1 MLVPSARVLLLSL
14 VLAAGWVLPGIAQ
27 QFGSGAAPRPRGER
41 PEGELSGRP
50 GVAARRAQ
58 AETSG
63 SSAQLRWDPAT
74 GWVVEGGSQSG
85 LLGEEGRRAL
95 EQMNKARRSEDQGK
109 VGDAAK
115 AYERVG
121 KRFGNSVY
129 APEAFYR
136 AARMRLARG
145 QFFKAHENFQQV
157 VGRYPNYPRFNEIVG
172 EQYRIAS
179 ALLDGARNRI
189 WGVFPGFTNREKSI
203 EYFEILLATAP
214 YSDYAPLSLMNIARA
229 HQRLGNDE
237 EAIDALDRMIN
248 NYPQSLLAPDAYLK
262 LAQAHAS
269 LVDGPFYDQASTR
282 EAITYFEDF
291 MILFPSDASVGAAE
305 KGLNDMR
312 QTLADSKMRMAD
324 FYFYKRSNYAAA
336 RVFYNEAI
344 TVYPDSPVATKARE
358 QLARVEAAATKAGA
372 DVGKQKRRFLFF

>member
-1 MLVPSARVLLLSL
+1 MLAPSVRVLLVVL
-14 VLAAGWVLPGIAQ
+14 VVGLGLASPGGAQ
-27 QFGSGAAPRPRGER
+27 QFGAGPRGRDDAPESEPRSR
-41 PEGELSGRP
+41 PTGGPRRP
-50 GVAARRAQ
+50 GLDLAASQ
-58 AETSG
+58 
-63 SSAQLRWDPAT
+63 AQLRWDPAT
-74 GWVVEGGSQSG
+74 GWVVEGSTQSG
-85 LLGEEGRRAL
+85 LMGEEGRRAL
-95 EQMNKARRSEDQGK
+95 EQMNKARRAEDQGK
-109 VGDAAK
+109 ISDAAK

-136 AARMRLARG
+136 AARLRLARG

-179 ALLDGARNRI
+179 ALLDGARNRV
-189 WGVFPGFTNREKSI
+189 WGLFPGFTNREKSI

>member
-1 MLVPSARVLLLSL
+1 MPVSSARVLLLLL
-14 VLAAGWVLPGIAQ
+14 VVGLGLASPGAAQ
-27 QFGSGAAPRPRGER
+27 QFGAGADPRARDDDRDTQPRNRAAGRPRG
-41 PEGELSGRP
+41 P
-50 GVAARRAQ
+50 GLDVAASQ
-58 AETSG
+58 
-63 SSAQLRWDPAT
+63 AQLRWDPAT
-74 GWVVEGGSQSG
+74 GWVVEGGVQSG
-85 LLGEEGRRAL
+85 LMGEEGRRAL
-95 EQMNKARRSEDQGK
+95 DQMNKARRAEDQRK
-109 VGDAAK
+109 FGDAAK

-145 QFFKAHENFQQV
+145 QFFRAHENFQQV
-157 VGRYPNYPRFNEIVG
+157 VGRYPNYPRFSEIVG

-179 ALLDGARNRI
+179 ALLDGARNRV
-189 WGVFPGFTNREKSI
+189 WGIFPGFTNREKSI

-248 NYPQSLLAPDAYLK
+248 NYSQSLLAPDAYLK

-291 MILFPSDASVGAAE
+291 MILFPSDASVGSAE
-305 KGLNDMR
+305 KGLNDMK
-312 QTLADSKMRMAD
+312 QVLADSKMRMAD
-324 FYFYKRSNYAAA
+324 FYFYKRSNYVAA

-344 TVYPDSPVATKARE
+344 TVYPDSAIAAKARE